1 MDSDVLV
8 LCRGTIAAASFRERA
23 AAAAAA
29 GYGAISL
36 FAADYRSGRE
46 AGLSDADMRA
56 LLADH
61 GLAIAELDPLM
72 HWIPGRPHAER
83 GAADEAEF
91 FAIADAIGA
100 RSINA
105 AIGVPGAVATDLVAE
120 SFAGVCDR
128 AREHGLLVHLEFLPW
143 TAIDDLRKA
152 VDVVRLAG
160 RANGGVMFD
169 TWHHLRSGLPDS
181 VIDEIPADCII
192 AIQTNDAPRQAEDD
206 LLAETL
212 HRRLLP
218 GEGDIDLPGIFRR
231 LFAGGCVAPV
241 GVEVFSDEL
250 AKLPCEEA
258 ARRAAEA
265 TRRVLARAR
274 G

>member
-8 LCRGTIAAASFRERA
+8 LCRGTISAASFRERVA
-23 AAAAAA
+23 AASAA
-29 GYGAISL
+29 GYGGISL
-36 FAADYRSGRE
+36 FAADYRSAR
-46 AGLSDADMRA
+46 ADGLSDADMRG

-61 GLAIAELDPLM
+61 GLEVAELDPLM

-83 GAADEAEF
+83 GPDDEAEF
-91 FAIADAIGA
+91 HAIANAIGA

-105 AIGVPGAVATDLVAE
+105 AIGVPGNVEIDRVAE

-152 VDVVRLAG
+152 ALVVQLAG
-160 RANGGVMFD
+160 CENGGVMFD

-181 VIDEIPADCII
+181 VIAEIPADRII
-192 AIQTNDAPRQAEDD
+192 AIQTNDAPREAEAD
-206 LLAETL
+206 LLLETL

-250 AKLPCEEA
+250 AKLPFDEA
-258 ARRAAEA
+258 ARRAADA
-265 TRRVLARAR
+265 TRRVLAEAR

>member
-8 LCRGTIAAASFRERA
+8 LCRGTIGAASFRERVA
-23 AAAAAA
+23 AASAA
-29 GYGAISL
+29 GYGGISL
-36 FAADYRSGRE
+36 FAVDYRNGRE
-46 AGLSDADMRA
+46 EGLSDADMRS
-56 LLADH
+56 LLEDG

-72 HWIPGRPHAER
+72 HWIPGRPQAER

-91 FAIADAIGA
+91 FAIANTIGA

-152 VDVVRLAG
+152 IEVVQLVG
-160 RANGGVMFD
+160 RENGGVMFD

-181 VIDEIPADCII
+181 VIDEIPADRII
-192 AIQTNDAPRQAEDD
+192 AIQTNDAPREAEDD
-206 LLAETL
+206 LLSETL

-218 GEGDIDLPGIFRR
+218 GQGDIDLPGVFRR
-231 LFAGGCVAPV
+231 LFDGGCVAPI

-250 AKLPCEEA
+250 AKLPFDEA
-258 ARRAAEA
+258 ARQAAEA
-265 TRRVLARAR
+265 TRRVLAQARA
-274 G
+274 